1 MEKTNN
7 DTCTLCGG
15 KHDPENYLQDRIRE
29 IMEEKHL
36 CFRCANWLWQHELDR
51 TKTARLGNVAI
62 INGKHYVLNPSNGG
76 NWPSGFGGARFKIR
90 FNDGREVVCN
100 NLWHQGEIPEHLRH
114 LFPDNAA
121 FVKEDGFQTCD

>member
-15 KHDPENYLQDRIRE
+15 KHNPENFSRSRIRE

-36 CFRCANWLWQHELDR
+36 CSKCAYWLERDEIDR
-51 TKTARLGNVAI
+51 TKPKYAFAVIG
-62 INGKHYVLNPSNGG
+62 GWHYVLCPSNGG

-90 FNDGREVVCN
+90 FHDGHEVVCD
-100 NLWHQGEIPEHLRH
+100 NLWGQGKIPDHLRH

-121 FVKEDGFQTCD
+121 FVKEDGFQTCG